1 MAIPGGGISRV
12 SHGLQT
18 FTLLTRLRDNS
29 LRLFQ
34 EQQRL
39 ASGKQLLSVSDDPI
53 AATKIARLNQA
64 RQGQDQIL
72 TNLRHA
78 DKQLTAADAAVSD
91 VADLLIQASR
101 IASEQAGSLQ
111 STDERASQA
120 VVLDGIITQLQNLGN
135 QQFEGLYLFGGRSV
149 ENSPLSSTLGR
160 VTHVGDLGRRSTIVD
175 TGFSQPFDV
184 NVAEVFNLN
193 ENVTGGIANF
203 NVQLAADTRIS
214 DISGVLNAGVRLGPI
229 RVTQGGPPVTFDV
242 DFTGAD
248 TVADLIARFN
258 QAAANAGSSLTLG
271 TNPTDASRLYIAS
284 APGVTIN
291 VSDVGNGTTA
301 ADLGIRKSVGA
312 GVDLVGDDV
321 QPKATLT
328 TRLTDLAVGGI
339 SLPSG
344 IRITNGSLSATVTF
358 AGATTVQ
365 DVLNTLNA
373 SNVGIRASINAAGD
387 GIEIRNLIA
396 GTPLVIGENGGVD
409 AATLGIKTLNTGS
422 SLSSLNGLRGLH
434 PVTGADFRITDANG
448 IAFDVDVTG
457 AKTVGD
463 IINAI
468 NSAAALA
475 GTTVTATVSNAG
487 AGIALSGPAGAGNLT
502 VEKLNLSP
510 VADELGILKTGSATL
525 LEGDNVAQSYQS
537 GIFSALYRLRD
548 ALVSDNS
555 SEITEA
561 GSQINAVQRHV
572 SSVAGQVGAASKAMR
587 ARLEQTENAVTA
599 TEVLLSDLE
608 EVDFTEAVTRF
619 QQAQTA
625 LQASLLAGSQTQNL
639 SLLDFL
645 R

>member
-91 VADLLIQASR
+91 IADLLIQASR

-160 VTHVGDLGRRSTIVD
+160 ITHVGDLGRRSTIVD

-214 DISGVLNAGVRLGPI
+214 DISGVLGAGVRLGPI
-229 RVTQGGPPVTFDV
+229 RVTQTGPAVAFDV

-258 QAAANAGSSLTLG
+258 QAAANAGSALTLG

-284 APGVTIN
+284 APGVTID
-291 VSDVGNGTTA
+291 VSDIGNGITA
-301 ADLGIRKSVGA
+301 ADLGIRKSAGA
-312 GVDLVGDDV
+312 GIDLVGDDV

-328 TRLTDLAVGGI
+328 TKLTDLAVGGI
-339 SLPSG
+339 SLPGG
-344 IRITNGSLSATVTF
+344 IRITNGSLSPRSRLP
-358 AGATTVQ
+358 G
-365 DVLNTLNA
+365 
-373 SNVGIRASINAAGD
+373 
-387 GIEIRNLIA
+387 
-396 GTPLVIGENGGVD
+396 
-409 AATLGIKTLNTGS
+409 
-422 SLSSLNGLRGLH
+422 
-434 PVTGADFRITDANG
+434 
-448 IAFDVDVTG
+448 
-457 AKTVGD
+457 
-463 IINAI
+463 
-468 NSAAALA
+468 
-475 GTTVTATVSNAG
+475 
-487 AGIALSGPAGAGNLT
+487 
-502 VEKLNLSP
+502 
-510 VADELGILKTGSATL
+510 
-525 LEGDNVAQSYQS
+525 
-537 GIFSALYRLRD
+537 RLRCRT
-548 ALVSDNS
+548 S
-555 SEITEA
+555 
-561 GSQINAVQRHV
+561 
-572 SSVAGQVGAASKAMR
+572 
-587 ARLEQTENAVTA
+587 
-599 TEVLLSDLE
+599 
-608 EVDFTEAVTRF
+608 
-619 QQAQTA
+619 
-625 LQASLLAGSQTQNL
+625 
-639 SLLDFL
+639 
-645 R
+645 